1 MNRGHGL
8 GREDLTQHLQT
19 FWEMSKKTIVEF
31 SRYPIAFVAMFAQIF
46 LIILMFLFAAIAFT
60 DPLTEMEVTLP
71 ATTEGAATLDWL
83 NQTTT
88 VLGVDYGSFTV
99 VHLRAEPAVV
109 QSIQARS
116 LEARELNAGLGQ
128 QIAGVMIYGFVTNM
142 FLSFTLWEI
151 GFSIREEQARGT
163 LESLYLS
170 PASKFGS
177 LLSRIFAITI
187 FTGIMCAAGVL
198 MVNYLVGGLAF
209 QNAGFALLVLL
220 LSFSG
225 FLGFGFVFAGISI
238 KLKESAQFLV
248 NGTQF
253 FFMIFSAQFFPFGA
267 LRSLH
272 PGIVDYVSR
281 WLPVSYSVDLF
292 RSSLLGFPAG
302 YPELADPA
310 TEFVIVLLF
319 GILSPL
325 VGYVVYRYVERK
337 ARKDGNLGE
346 F

>member
-1 MNRGHGL
+1 
-8 GREDLTQHLQT
+8 
-19 FWEMSKKTIVEF
+19 
-31 SRYPIAFVAMFAQIF
+31 
-46 LIILMFLFAAIAFT
+46 
-60 DPLTEMEVTLP
+60 
-71 ATTEGAATLDWL
+71 
-83 NQTTT
+83 
-88 VLGVDYGSFTV
+88 
-99 VHLRAEPAVV
+99 
-109 QSIQARS
+109 
-116 LEARELNAGLGQ
+116 
-128 QIAGVMIYGFVTNM
+128 
-142 FLSFTLWEI
+142 
-151 GFSIREEQARGT
+151 
-163 LESLYLS
+163 
-170 PASKFGS
+170 
-177 LLSRIFAITI
+177 
-187 FTGIMCAAGVL
+187 
-198 MVNYLVGGLAF
+198 VNYLVGGLAF

-302 YPELADPA
+302 DPELADPA

-337 ARKDGNLGE
+337 ARNDVNVISGMEAPILLKGTPGLTLADSLVRRIAHQLEQRCRDVEPVFYRKGRRVE
-346 F
+346 FQRRGK

>member
-46 LIILMFLFAAIAFT
+46 LIILMFLFAAIAFSPSP
-60 DPLTEMEVTLP
+60 DSPGYVP
-71 ATTEGAATLDWL
+71 
-83 NQTTT
+83 
-88 VLGVDYGSFTV
+88 
-99 VHLRAEPAVV
+99 
-109 QSIQARS
+109 
-116 LEARELNAGLGQ
+116 GLGQ